1 MPKIVACFSGG
12 NADPRIAH
20 GEVQIPRPFG
30 GVGRDEEG
38 TIACGLTG
46 SIVEA
51 RHRPL
56 RLCSASALAG
66 HFQHDLAALRELDG
80 IVDEI
85 DHDLPQS
92 MVVAH
97 DPSGHV
103 VMDMAGQLQPLLV
116 GADGE
121 RFHRVAQAFAEVE
134 LLAFQHELLGLD
146 LGEVEDVVDHAEQ
159 GLARIADGR
168 QELALLGREL
178 ALEDQFGH
186 ADHGVQ
192 GRANFMAH
200 VGQEGALGPAG
211 RFGRLFRR
219 PQGFRH
225 PLLRGDVLGNA
236 EGADDLPRVV
246 IQRQF
251 RAGSP
256 GGMSVRPGFLLF
268 LVDDPLP
275 GADDFLLVGQGLQG
289 MFVGEEVDVGLADRF
304 AGVLQAEHSAPSPC

>member
-1 MPKIVACFSGG
+1 MPVLPG
-12 NADPRIAH
+12 D
-20 GEVQIPRPFG
+20 
-30 GVGRDEEG
+30 
-38 TIACGLTG
+38 
-46 SIVEA
+46 
-51 RHRPL
+51 
-56 RLCSASALAG
+56 
-66 HFQHDLAALRELDG
+66 FQHDLAARRELDG

-85 DHDLPQS
+85 DHDLPQA

-103 VMDMAGQLQPLLV
+103 LMDMAGQFQPLLV

-121 RFHRVAQAFAEVE
+121 RFHRVAQAFPEVE
-134 LLAFQHELLGLD
+134 LLALQHELFGLD
-146 LGEVEDVVDHAEQ
+146 LGEVEDIVDHAEQ

-168 QELALLGREL
+168 EELALLGREL

-200 VGQEGALGPAG
+200 VRQEGALGPIG

-219 PQGFRH
+219 PQCFRD

-236 EGADDLPRVV
+236 EGADDLPLVV
-246 IQRQF
+246 IQRQL

-256 GGMSVRPGFLLF
+256 GGVSVGPGLLLF
-268 LVDDPLP
+268 LVDDPLARCGRFP
-275 GADDFLLVGQGLQG
+275 ARRP
-289 MFVGEEVDVGLADRF
+289 GLAGR
-304 AGVLQAEHSAPSPC
+304 VRR